1 MAGFLAGTGIQL
13 ESMSLNSIVGGFSFA
28 SALAWMDVVRW
39 IISKFVKSG
48 GNSGA
53 YYLMSAVFT
62 TLLAV
67 LVFLV
72 ISKVAVNVKVEKS
85 QQVYAIGR

>member
-13 ESMSLNSIVGGFSFA
+13 ETMSLNSIVGGFSFA

-39 IISKFVKSG
+39 IISKVVKTSG
-48 GNSGA
+48 GGGA

-62 TLLAV
+62 TLLAII
-67 LVFLV
+67 VFFV
-72 ISKVAVNVKVEKS
+72 ISKVAANVKIEKS